1 MKHRETQRKITA
13 ACFNDHL
20 RLKSILEGRVEVLDR
35 FAQKHSSEDEQIAEY

>member
-1 MKHRETQRKITA
+1 MKQKETQGKMIA

-20 RLKSILEGRVEVLDR
+20 RLRSILECKVKALDR